1 MRGTIEGLRSPHPLA
16 LGLPAIYLE
25 EDPFTVRLT
34 EAFDDVLAP
43 VFATLDNLPAYFDP
57 SLTPPDFLGWL
68 ASWVALELDETWDLG
83 RRRQAVKSGVDLL
96 RRRGTAVGLADELRL
111 ATGAEIEVLENG
123 GTAWSLDPGSSMVG
137 TPDPALLVRVMTADA
152 GAVDLD
158 RVERIISAAK
168 PAHVPHKVEVV
179 AQAAAK
185 RSRSKASDATAV
197 GDSATDK
204 PPEPEPAA

>member
-1 MRGTIEGLRSPHPLA
+1 MRGTIEGLRSPHPMA
-16 LGLPAIYLE
+16 LGLPAIYQE

-43 VFATLDNLPAYFDP
+43 VFSTLDNLPAYFDP

-68 ASWVALELDETWDLG
+68 ASWVALELDETWDLA
-83 RRRQAVKSGVDLL
+83 RRRQAVKTGVDLL

-123 GTAWSLDPGSSMVG
+123 GTAWSLDPGSPMVG
-137 TPDPALLVRVMTADA
+137 TPDPALLVRIVAADA

-158 RVERIISAAK
+158 RVEAIISAAK
-168 PAHVPHKVEVV
+168 PAHVPHRVELVV
-179 AQAAAK
+179 QAPAK
-185 RSRSKASDATAV
+185 KSRSKPSDAAAA

>member
-16 LGLPAIYLE
+16 QGLPAIYQE
-25 EDPFTVRLT
+25 EDPFTIRLT

-43 VFATLDNLPAYFDP
+43 VFSTLDNLPAYFDP

-68 ASWVALELDETWDLG
+68 ASWVALELDETWDLA

-123 GTAWSLDPGSSMVG
+123 GTAWSLDPGSPMVG
-137 TPDPALLVRVMTADA
+137 TPDPALLVRIVTPDA

-158 RVERIISAAK
+158 RVERIIGAGK

-179 AQAAAK
+179 VQAPAK
-185 RSRSKASDATAV
+185 KSRSKAVDAAA
-197 GDSATDK
+197 GDSAGDK
-204 PPEPEPAA
+204 PPEPGPAA

>member
-16 LGLPAIYLE
+16 QGLPAIYQE
-25 EDPFTVRLT
+25 EDPFTIRLT

-43 VFATLDNLPAYFDP
+43 VFSTLDNLPAYFDP

-68 ASWVALELDETWDLG
+68 ASWVALELDETWDLA

-123 GTAWSLDPGSSMVG
+123 GTAWSLDPGSPMVG
-137 TPDPALLVRVMTADA
+137 TPDPALLVRIVTPDA

-158 RVERIISAAK
+158 RVERIIGAGK

-179 AQAAAK
+179 VQAPAKKSRAKMVDAAA
-185 RSRSKASDATAV
+185 
-197 GDSATDK
+197 GDSAGDK
-204 PPEPEPAA
+204 PSEPEPAA

>member
-1 MRGTIEGLRSPHPLA
+1 MRGTIDGLRNPHPLG
-16 LGLPAIYLE
+16 LGLPAVYQE
-25 EDPFTVRLT
+25 EDPFTIRLT

-43 VFATLDNLPAYFDP
+43 VFSTLDNLSAYFDP

-111 ATGAEIEVLENG
+111 ATGMEVEVLENG
-123 GTAWSLDPGSSMVG
+123 GTAWSLDPGSPMVG
-137 TPDPALLVRVMTADA
+137 TPEPALLVRIVTPDA

-158 RVERIISAAK
+158 RVERIITAGK
-168 PAHVPHKVEVV
+168 PAHVPHKVDVV
-179 AQAAAK
+179 VQAPAKKARSKVADGAAA
-185 RSRSKASDATAV
+185 
-197 GDSATDK
+197 GDSAADK
-204 PPEPEPAA
+204 PPEPEPSA

>member
-16 LGLPAIYLE
+16 QGLPAIYQE
-25 EDPFTVRLT
+25 EDPFTIRLT

-43 VFATLDNLPAYFDP
+43 VFSTLDNLPAYFDP

-68 ASWVALELDETWDLG
+68 ASWVALELDETWDLA

-123 GTAWSLDPGSSMVG
+123 GSAWSLDPGSPMVG
-137 TPDPALLVRVMTADA
+137 TPEPALLIRIVTPDA

-158 RVERIISAAK
+158 RVERIIGAGK

-179 AQAAAK
+179 VQAPAKKSRVKMVDAAA
-185 RSRSKASDATAV
+185 
-197 GDSATDK
+197 GDSAGDK
-204 PPEPEPAA
+204 PSEPEPAA

>member
-1 MRGTIEGLRSPHPLA
+1 MRGTIDGLRSPHPLA
-16 LGLPAIYLE
+16 LGLPAVYQE
-25 EDPFTVRLT
+25 EDPFTIRLT

-43 VFATLDNLPAYFDP
+43 VFSTLDNLPAYFDP

-83 RRRQAVKSGVDLL
+83 RRRRAVKTGVDLL

-111 ATGAEIEVLENG
+111 ATGAEVEVLENG
-123 GTAWSLDPGSSMVG
+123 GTAWSLDPGSPMVG
-137 TPDPALLVRVMTADA
+137 TPDPALLVRIVTPDA

-158 RVERIISAAK
+158 RVERIISAGK

-179 AQAAAK
+179 VQAPAKKSRPKAAA
-185 RSRSKASDATAV
+185 T
-197 GDSATDK
+197 GDSATGK
-204 PPEPEPAA
+204 PPEPEPEA

>member
-16 LGLPAIYLE
+16 QGLPAIYQE
-25 EDPFTVRLT
+25 EDPFTIRLT

-43 VFATLDNLPAYFDP
+43 VFSTLDNLPAYFDP

-68 ASWVALELDETWDLG
+68 ASWVALELDETWDLA

-123 GTAWSLDPGSSMVG
+123 GTAWSLDPGSPMVG
-137 TPDPALLVRVMTADA
+137 TPDPALLVRIVTPDA

-158 RVERIISAAK
+158 RVERIIGAGK

-179 AQAAAK
+179 VQAPPK
-185 RSRSKASDATAV
+185 KSRVKVVDASA
-197 GDSATDK
+197 GDSAGDK
-204 PPEPEPAA
+204 PSEPEPAT

>member
-16 LGLPAIYLE
+16 QGLPAIYQE
-25 EDPFTVRLT
+25 EDPFTIRLT

-43 VFATLDNLPAYFDP
+43 VFSTLDNLPAYFDP

-68 ASWVALELDETWDLG
+68 ASWVALELDETWDLA

-123 GTAWSLDPGSSMVG
+123 GSAWSLDPGSPMVG
-137 TPDPALLVRVMTADA
+137 TPDPALLVRIVTPDA

-158 RVERIISAAK
+158 RVERIIGAGK

-179 AQAAAK
+179 VQAPAKKSRVKVVDAAAG
-185 RSRSKASDATAV
+185 DAT
-197 GDSATDK
+197 GDK
-204 PPEPEPAA
+204 PPDPEPAA

>member
-1 MRGTIEGLRSPHPLA
+1 MRGTIDGLRSPHPLA
-16 LGLPAIYLE
+16 LGLPAVYQE
-25 EDPFTVRLT
+25 EDPFTIRLT

-43 VFATLDNLPAYFDP
+43 VFSTLDNLPAYFDP

-83 RRRQAVKSGVDLL
+83 RRRRAVKTGVDLL

-111 ATGAEIEVLENG
+111 ATGAEVEVLENG
-123 GTAWSLDPGSSMVG
+123 GTAWSLDPGSPMVG
-137 TPDPALLVRVMTADA
+137 TPDPALLVRIVTPDA

-158 RVERIISAAK
+158 RVERIISAGK

-179 AQAAAK
+179 VQAPAKKSRAKAAEAAA
-185 RSRSKASDATAV
+185 A

-204 PPEPEPAA
+204 PPEPEPGA